1 MAYAHTSL
9 FSESLGMGTSVAV
22 ILPQRTTAQIG
33 MSGHAPEGD
42 PPVLYLLHG
51 LSDDETA
58 WTRRT
63 SIERYADDAGIAVV
77 MPRVERSFYQDMAH
91 GERYWTYVS
100 QELPA
105 LVAQL
110 FRVSDRRED
119 TFVAGLSMGGYG
131 AMRLALAQPERFA
144 AAASLSGA
152 LDMAHPLVRHE
163 RQDFYDLAF
172 GEDDITGG
180 DADLL
185 ALVRRA
191 DPASLPA
198 LLVACGSED
207 DLWPM
212 QHSFLAAAGENG
224 VEVTTSFGPGAHEW
238 GYWDA
243 RIRDVI
249 DWLPIRRS

>member
-1 MAYAHTSL
+1 MAYAHVSL
-9 FSESLGMGTSVAV
+9 ASDVLRMSTSVALV
-22 ILPQRTTAQIG
+22 LPQRATTQIG
-33 MSGHAPEGD
+33 TTGREPAGD

-63 SIERYADDAGIAVV
+63 SIERYAEEAGIAVV

-100 QELPA
+100 QELPE
-105 LVAQL
+105 LVQRM

-119 TFVAGLSMGGYG
+119 TFVAGQSMGGYG
-131 AMRLALAQPERFA
+131 AMRMALAHPERFA

-152 LDMAHPLVRHE
+152 LHMAHPQVRAE
-163 RQDFYDLAF
+163 RGDFYATAF
-172 GEDDITGG
+172 GEADITGT

-185 ALVRRA
+185 ALLRRRDLA
-191 DPASLPA
+191 ELPA
-198 LLVACGSED
+198 LMLACGEQD
-207 DLWPM
+207 DLLPM
-212 QHSFLAAAGENG
+212 QHAFLAVAADVGVPVSVSLTPGE
-224 VEVTTSFGPGAHEW
+224 HEW

-243 RIRDVI
+243 RIRDVV
-249 DWLPIRRS
+249 DWLPVRR